1 MKKALLATFWLL
13 VVNFLALVHL
23 IFNPG
28 HRNLTLISLSFFFSL
43 GTALLVLT
51 LRQKIKGALKKFLIL
66 TAASAMGFVI
76 SAVLHNLIFA
86 LFMHWPDDEVF
97 FFALALFV
105 FPILFLAGA
114 IGSIVL
120 FIKSKNGKQK
130 TNP

>member
-1 MKKALLATFWLL
+1 MKKALLLTFWLL
-13 VVNFLALVHL
+13 VFNFCVLVYL

-28 HRNLTLISLSFFFSL
+28 HRTLILVSLSIFFSL

-51 LRQKIKGALKKFLIL
+51 LRQKIKKALKIFLIL
-66 TAASAMGFVI
+66 TAASAMGFVA

-97 FFALALFV
+97 FFAMAIIVCPIV
-105 FPILFLAGA
+105 FLVGA

-120 FIKSKNGKQK
+120 FIKSKTKQS
-130 TNP
+130 